1 MISAVGRANIARDSV
16 GNRIVLHLLYRKVPV
31 EAHNMRVSR
40 RATNAIKWFLV
51 LSLIFSSLFL
61 FNYAYFKGN
70 NGMFYLNALD
80 SDGGS
85 IRGLGFDVNS
95 LPGIAFGALR
105 YGGEVFGRLRCP
117 YYEYRKPYTDPTYFD
132 NGSRT
137 GAWIDF
143 WYANLQNSPANPN
156 GKPFLRGNSAIVFY
170 YVMTPDDDKILDTF
184 QNTSMVPYPR
194 SIYLQIK
201 TLPTIVAGEFF
212 SYQTDQDIG
221 LELPV
226 SALTT
231 LLSMPYLCL
240 QIVVPP
246 SLSIPFFWLY
256 VFMSVL
262 YVVLPQRAWER
273 MKTAVSAVWGKVRNN
288 ETYEQNSATQPSVWN
303 NANAKRVARFIA
315 IGLISLLVVSVGW
328 YFVAHSLAFPY
339 EEPPKE
345 GVVGLTFGIDM
356 ATQIKNSEEP
366 YVKNIPD
373 FVLTGTGSYTKDF
386 SASVKITAIQDTRTL
401 FGEITSLT
409 DLRRGNG
416 MHNSVQLYLCQPISS
431 QAMKHED
438 GTIVYSGTGY
448 PDIVVGKSYDVVGIL
463 QKPWQD
469 YPVVYVPVA
478 TGFRTTTQQ
487 TTVSAEDALKEF
499 FKYWNEKNLPE
510 MEKRISPDRTPLQW
524 RLDELNYVKVISIVE
539 REPTEDGTKAFVVVL
554 DINYVKNHGKVLGWE
569 NGKVAYN
576 FSLNR
581 ITDTSPWLVAG
592 MWRGDP

>member
-1 MISAVGRANIARDSV
+1 VGRANIARDSV

-61 FNYAYFKGN
+61 FNYARFKGN
-70 NGMFYLNALD
+70 GGVFFLNALD
-80 SDGGS
+80 SNGGEAKY
-85 IRGLGFDVNS
+85 LGFDVDS
-95 LPGIAFGALR
+95 LSGVVFGAARNAGLR
-105 YGGEVFGRLRCP
+105 EGRLYC
-117 YYEYRKPYTDPTYFD
+117 YYEYRRPYTDPTYFD
-132 NGSRT
+132 NGSRE
-137 GAWIDF
+137 GALMHF
-143 WYANLQNSPANPN
+143 WYANLKHYPDNPSD
-156 GKPFLRGNSAIVFY
+156 KTFLRDDTAIDLYSVL
-170 YVMTPDDDKILDTF
+170 TPDDHRVIGTF
-184 QNTSMVPYPR
+184 LSTRMVPYPK
-194 SIYLQIK
+194 SVYLQIK
-201 TLPTIVAGEFF
+201 TLPTFLMTEFNHF
-212 SYQTDQDIG
+212 QSDQNVG
-221 LELPV
+221 LELPML
-226 SALTT
+226 ALTT
-231 LLSMPYLCL
+231 LLSIPYLCL

-246 SLSIPFFWLY
+246 SLSIPFFWLCI
-256 VFMSVL
+256 FMSVL

>member
-1 MISAVGRANIARDSV
+1 MG
-16 GNRIVLHLLYRKVPV
+16 
-31 EAHNMRVSR
+31 VSR
-40 RATNAIKWFLV
+40 KAVKAIKWFLV

-85 IRGLGFDVNS
+85 IRKLGFDVNS

-137 GAWIDF
+137 GAWIDL
-143 WYANLQNSPANPN
+143 WYANLANSPANPN
-156 GKPFLRGNSAIVFY
+156 GKLFLRGNSAIVFY

-184 QNTSMVPYPR
+184 QNTTMVPYPK
-194 SIYLQIK
+194 SVYLQIK
-201 TLPTIVAGEFF
+201 TLPTMVGGEFF
-212 SYQTDQDIG
+212 SFQTDQDIA
-221 LELPV
+221 LELPF

-231 LLSMPYLCL
+231 LLSIPYLCL

-256 VFMSVL
+256 LLLSVL
-262 YVVLPQRAWER
+262 YVVLPQTAWER
-273 MKTAVSAVWGKVRNN
+273 MKTAVNAACGKLRKN
-288 ETYEQNSATQPSVWN
+288 ETRERDTATQPGIWTS
-303 NANAKRVARFIA
+303 ARAKRATRFIA
-315 IGLISLLVVSVGW
+315 IGLVALLLVSVGW
-328 YFVAHSLAFPY
+328 YFVAHSLTFPY

-356 ATQIKNSEEP
+356 ATQIKNNEEP

-373 FVLTGTGSYTKDF
+373 FVLTGTGSYTTDV
-386 SASVKITAIQDTRTL
+386 SATVKITAIQDTRTL
-401 FGEITSLT
+401 YGEITSLT

-448 PDIVVGKSYDVVGIL
+448 PDIVAGKSYDVVGIV
-463 QKPWQD
+463 QKPWYD

-478 TGFRTTTQQ
+478 ADFRATTQQ
-487 TTVSAEDALKEF
+487 TTVPAEDALKEF
-499 FKYWNEKNLPE
+499 LKYWNEKNLPE
-510 MEKRISPDRTPLQW
+510 MEKRISPDVVSREW
-524 RLDELNYVKVISIVE
+524 RLDELNYVKVISITE
-539 REPTEDGTKAFVVVL
+539 REPTEAETMAFVVVL
-554 DINYVKNHGKVLGWE
+554 NINYVKSHGKMIGWE
-569 NGKVAYN
+569 NGEAAYD
-576 FSLNR
+576 FSLKR

-592 MWRGDP
+592 IWRGDP

>member
-1 MISAVGRANIARDSV
+1 MS
-16 GNRIVLHLLYRKVPV
+16 
-31 EAHNMRVSR
+31 VSR
-40 RATNAIKWFLV
+40 KATKAIKWFLV
-51 LSLIFSSLFL
+51 LGLIFSSLFL

-105 YGGEVFGRLRCP
+105 YGGEVFGRLRCS
-117 YYEYRKPYTDPTYFD
+117 YYQYRKPYTDPTYFD

-137 GAWIDF
+137 GAWVDF
-143 WYANLQNSPANPN
+143 WYANLENSPANPN
-156 GKPFLRGNSAIVFY
+156 GKLFLRGNSAIVFY
-170 YVMTPDDDKILDTF
+170 YVMTPDDNKILDTF
-184 QNTSMVPYPR
+184 QNTSMVSYPR

-212 SYQTDQDIG
+212 SFQTDQDIA

-231 LLSMPYLCL
+231 LLSIPYLCL
-240 QIVVPP
+240 QVVVPP
-246 SLSIPFFWLY
+246 SLSIAFFWLY
-256 VFMSVL
+256 ILLSVL
-262 YVVLPQRAWER
+262 YVVLPQTAWER
-273 MKTAVSAVWGKVRNN
+273 MKAAVSAARGKLRKN
-288 ETYEQNSATQPSVWN
+288 ETLKQSSTTQPSVWN
-303 NANAKRVARFIA
+303 SPRAKRVTRILP
-315 IGLISLLVVSVGW
+315 IGLVSLLVVSVGW
-328 YFVAHSLAFPY
+328 CFVAHSLAFPY

-356 ATQIKNSEEP
+356 ATQIKNNEQP

-373 FVLTGTGSYTKDF
+373 FVLTGTGSYTADV
-386 SASVKITAIQDTRTL
+386 SATVKITAIQDTRTL

-448 PDIVVGKSYDVVGIL
+448 PDIVAGKSYDVVGIL
-463 QKPWQD
+463 QKPWYD

-478 TGFRTTTQQ
+478 TDFRTTTQQ

-510 MEKRISPDRTPLQW
+510 MEKRISPDVVPLEW
-524 RLDELNYVKVISIVE
+524 RLDELNYVKVISMVE

-554 DINYVKNHGKVLGWE
+554 DINYVKSHGKVIGWE
-569 NGKVAYN
+569 NGKNTYF
-576 FSLNR
+576 FSLKR
-581 ITDTSPWLVAG
+581 LTDTSPWLVYG
-592 MWRGDP
+592 TRMGNP

>member
-1 MISAVGRANIARDSV
+1 MKLSGKAA
-16 GNRIVLHLLYRKVPV
+16 K
-31 EAHNMRVSR
+31 
-40 RATNAIKWFLV
+40 TIKWFLV
-51 LSLIFSSLFL
+51 LSLVFSSLFL
-61 FNYAYFKGN
+61 FNYASFKQNG
-70 NGMFYLNALD
+70 GMFFLNALD

-156 GKPFLRGNSAIVFY
+156 GKLFLREDSAIVFY

-184 QNTSMVPYPR
+184 QNTTMVPYPK
-194 SIYLQIK
+194 SVYLQIK
-201 TLPTIVAGEFF
+201 TLPTIVGGEFF
-212 SYQTDQDIG
+212 SFQTDQDIA
-221 LELPV
+221 LELPF

-231 LLSMPYLCL
+231 LLSIPYLCL

-246 SLSIPFFWLY
+246 TLSIAFFWLY
-256 VFMSVL
+256 VLLSVL
-262 YVVLPQRAWER
+262 YVVLPQTTWER
-273 MKTAVSAVWGKVRNN
+273 MKTAVNPAWGKLWKKGRR
-288 ETYEQNSATQPSVWN
+288 ERDTATQPSVWSG
-303 NANAKRVARFIA
+303 ARAKRVTKFIA
-315 IGLISLLVVSVGW
+315 IGLVSLLVVSVGW

-356 ATQIKNSEEP
+356 ATQIKNNEEP

-373 FVLTGTGSYTKDF
+373 FVLTGTGSYTTDF
-386 SASVKITAIQDTRTL
+386 SATVKITTIQDTRTL
-401 FGEITSLT
+401 YGEITSLT

-416 MHNSVQLYLCQPISS
+416 MHNFVQLYLCQPISS
-431 QAMKHED
+431 QAIKHED
-438 GTIVYSGTGY
+438 GTIVYNGTGY
-448 PDIVVGKSYDVVGIL
+448 PDIVTGKSYDVTGIV
-463 QKPWQD
+463 QKPWYD

-478 TGFRTTTQQ
+478 TDFRATTQQ

-510 MEKRISPDRTPLQW
+510 MEKRISPDRMPMQW
-524 RLDELNYVKVISIVE
+524 RLDELNYVKVVSIVE
-539 REPTEDGTKAFVVVL
+539 REPTEGGTEAFVVVL
-554 DINYVKNHGKVLGWE
+554 DINYVKSHGKMIGWE
-569 NGKVAYN
+569 NGEVAYN

-592 MWRGDP
+592 IWRGDP